1 MLYNSSML
9 LGFKTELKLNNSQ
22 RILLSKHAGTARH
35 AWNWGLG
42 LTKQILDNNKAN
54 PSDKI
59 KFPSSKTCSHCGH
72 IKESLSLSQRVFRCD
87 QCQFECDR
95 DLNASMNLKKA
106 ASLVVSAR
114 GLVSADTARM
124 KQEENVSNC

>member
-1 MLYNSSML
+1 MRS
-9 LGFKTELKLNNSQ
+9 
-22 RILLSKHAGTARH
+22 
-35 AWNWGLG
+35 
-42 LTKQILDNNKAN
+42 LTD
-54 PSDKI
+54 
-59 KFPSSKTCSHCGH
+59 FG
-72 IKESLSLSQRVFRCD
+72 
-87 QCQFECDR
+87 CQFECDR